1 MEEPWSIGV
10 DLGGTKLEV
19 ARVDASGRIVQ
30 RVRTETNIKG
40 GAAAVIND
48 IIDSALTLRA
58 GAATSPVGVGVG
70 VAGQVE
76 RDSGM
81 VAFAPN
87 LEWRNV
93 PLRTELSQTLG
104 LPVIV
109 TNDVRAATWGEWLF
123 GAGRGCND
131 LLCMFV
137 GTGIGGGVVSGG
149 KLLTGC
155 SNTAGEIGHIVV
167 DMNGPLCGCGNRGCL
182 EALAGGRAIARHA
195 RETIAGN
202 PDKKSLLLEM
212 AGGLVEQITTTTVA
226 RAAHAG
232 DPLAR
237 QVLDQATA
245 ALIAGA
251 VSLINAF
258 NPCRFILGG
267 GVIAGVP
274 ELVDRI
280 ERGIRSQAL
289 AAANALLTVL
299 PSELQNDAGVIG
311 AAALALRTFTENGA
325 QK

>member
-40 GAAAVIND
+40 GAAVVIND

-58 GAATSPVGVGVG
+58 GTATSPVGIGVG

-76 RDSGM
+76 RESGM
-81 VAFAPN
+81 VTFAPN

-149 KLLTGC
+149 KLLAGC
-155 SNTAGEIGHIVV
+155 SNTAGEIGHIIV
-167 DMNGPLCGCGNRGCL
+167 DLNGPLCGCGNRGCL

-202 PDKKSLLLEM
+202 PDGESLLLEM
-212 AGGLVEQITTTTVA
+212 AGGLVEQITATTVA
-226 RAAHAG
+226 RAARAG
-232 DPLAR
+232 DPRAQQL
-237 QVLDQATA
+237 LDYATA

-267 GVIAGVP
+267 GVIAGIP

-289 AAANALLTVL
+289 AAANAPLTVL
-299 PSELQNDAGVIG
+299 PAELLNDAGVIG
-311 AAALALRTFTENGA
+311 AAALAFRTFAENGA
-325 QK
+325 Q